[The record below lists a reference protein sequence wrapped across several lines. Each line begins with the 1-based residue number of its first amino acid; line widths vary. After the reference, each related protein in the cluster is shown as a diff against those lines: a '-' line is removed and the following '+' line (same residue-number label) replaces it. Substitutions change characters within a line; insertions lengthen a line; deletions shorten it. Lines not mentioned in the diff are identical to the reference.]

1 MRRFSALVWLL
12 TLAVAAGAVDG
23 PLIIQ
28 PCWGPP
34 EPVLS
39 PVDGLSIRL
48 QFHNT
53 GAEELPA
60 AIVWGTAPLILE
72 TPDHSEIRLS
82 GAQLLELSEHPA
94 VVEAGHWG
102 AAVIELGELF
112 DLEPRG
118 RYRLEWR
125 NDYGA
130 DRLAFEVLTE
140 RDYLLQRLRADTTH
154 NHWMLY
160 LYGEDGLVYAD
171 SLAGRLAGYGR
182 SVVAELDL
190 LLDDETTVFIQ
201 GSEEATLGSMYAHRV
216 CDYAAFI
223 LADILEL
230 RLEELRSMDPQER
243 DEGIERLRRELEDR

>member
-1 MRRFSALVWLL
+1 MPRCSALVLF
-12 TLAVAAGAVDG
+12 LALASAACAVDG

-60 AIVWGTAPLILE
+60 EVVWGTAPLILE
-72 TPDHSEIRLS
+72 TPDHTEIRLS
-82 GAQLLELSEHPA
+82 GAELLEPAEHPA

-112 DLEPRG
+112 DLEPLG

-130 DRLAFEVLTE
+130 DRLASEVLTE
-140 RDYLLQRLRADTTH
+140 RAYLLQRLRADVTH

-160 LYGEDGLVYAD
+160 LYGEDGLVYTD

-182 SVVAELDL
+182 AVVAELAL
-190 LLDDETTVFIQ
+190 LLDDETAVFIE

-216 CDYAAFI
+216 CDYAAVI
-223 LADILEL
+223 LADILGL
-230 RLEELRSMDPQER
+230 RLAELRSMDPEER
-243 DEGIERLRRELEDR
+243 DAGLERLRRELEDR